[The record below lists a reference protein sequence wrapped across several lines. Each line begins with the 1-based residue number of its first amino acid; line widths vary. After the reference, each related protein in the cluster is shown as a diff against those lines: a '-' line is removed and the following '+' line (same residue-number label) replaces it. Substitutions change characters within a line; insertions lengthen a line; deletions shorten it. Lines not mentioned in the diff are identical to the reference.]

1 MSDTH
6 PNAYRLEAQEKKAE
20 ALRLNSEADALDAK
34 AEALD
39 PQEQLEPT
47 ASTAPPE
54 EVSEAE
60 APAEPTDSKKK

>member
-20 ALRLNSEADALDAK
+20 ALRLNSEADALNAK

-47 ASTAPPE
+47 ASTGTAE
-54 EVSEAE
+54 E
-60 APAEPTDSKKK
+60 PAEPTDSKKK